1 MIDLRKKHGYLF
13 LQKDNTNQTL
23 VYFEMQLDATLKKTG
38 SKLVSP
44 LMGGNMK
51 LRCTVML
58 CILADGTKLRPYLVL
73 KCKTLLKTMFL
84 PRMIISMETW
94 MTSDWVIDW
103 LKTLWETRPGMTLAQ
118 RLMLLLDLL
127 RGHSTDVKAR
137 LSGNRMD
144 LVTIL
149 GGMTLMLQPLDE
161 CLKKKFKAHVE
172 WMYTK

>member
-1 MIDLRKKHGYLF
+1 
-13 LQKDNTNQTL
+13 
-23 VYFEMQLDATLKKTG
+23 
-38 SKLVSP
+38 
-44 LMGGNMK
+44 
-51 LRCTVML
+51 
-58 CILADGTKLRPYLVL
+58 
-73 KCKTLLKTMFL
+73 MFL

-137 LSGNRMD
+137 LSGNRID